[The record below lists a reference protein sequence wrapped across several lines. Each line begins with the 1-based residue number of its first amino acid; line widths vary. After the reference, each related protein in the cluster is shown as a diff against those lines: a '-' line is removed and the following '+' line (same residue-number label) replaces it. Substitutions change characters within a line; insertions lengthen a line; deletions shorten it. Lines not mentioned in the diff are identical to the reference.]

1 MRKTRWKRW
10 KIQRRTQ
17 KRQVHED
24 TEAEVNAILDSFED
38 EMSALRLRINELA
51 VENQALKR
59 KKASVEGTPILYAG
73 NEKDLYPGEIKD
85 MVLSV
90 LSESLDNIQNRTR
103 KKDIIQDVVDNN
115 DYQKTGQKRAKEIK
129 NTMKGYERMTS
140 GIQKVLKDNGFEIV
154 DTRNHYKVSYYG
166 DKRYQ
171 TSLSKTPSDHRTG
184 QNTTRNLVNMAF

>member
-1 MRKTRWKRW
+1 MWNTRKRV
-10 KIQRRTQ
+10 QRL
-17 KRQVHED
+17 D
-24 TEAEVNAILDSFED
+24 THDIKAETDAILDSFEE
-38 EMSALRLRINELA
+38 EMTNLRLKVNELII
-51 VENQALKR
+51 ENQTLKR

-90 LSESLDNIQNRTR
+90 LSESLDNIQSRTR
-103 KKDIIQDVVDNN
+103 KKDIIQDVVDSN

-129 NTMKGYERMTS
+129 NAMKGYERMTS

-154 DTRNHYKVSYYG
+154 DTRNHYKVFYYG

-184 QNTTRNLVNMAF
+184 QNTTRNLINMVF